1 MTCVNTTSYQFG
13 RMCMVSFF
21 ALCLLFD
28 LGGFLCFALLCLKSI
43 HDDDTQHKYHHPVT
57 ASKWFRLVR
66 CTKNFS
72 FRSIFFAI
80 SILENET
87 KIDTQFPRSLAPFD
101 SAVSIRRCFQLHAME
116 HERSHVSMSYQRHTH
131 THTLYIE
138 SVTLWQEY
146 RYCMS
151 LLNEN
156 VAFHHHHH
164 RYLECCRCVQMYAI
178 KLKLN
183 YLWWWCAGAGVI
195 CGCCWH

>member
-1 MTCVNTTSYQFG
+1 MTENSQSTANSISSNRMTQANSRIHYGPLYFNLIYKSVMTCVNTTSYQFG

-43 HDDDTQHKYHHPVT
+43 HDDDTQHKFHHPVT

-72 FRSIFFAI
+72 FPSIFFAI

-87 KIDTQFPRSLAPFD
+87 KIDTRFPRSLAPFD
-101 SAVSIRRCFQLHAME
+101 SALSTRRCFQLHAME

-131 THTLYIE
+131 TFYRVCH
-138 SVTLWQEY
+138 SVA
-146 RYCMS
+146 R
-151 LLNEN
+151 
-156 VAFHHHHH
+156 
-164 RYLECCRCVQMYAI
+164 I
-178 KLKLN
+178 
-183 YLWWWCAGAGVI
+183 
-195 CGCCWH
+195 